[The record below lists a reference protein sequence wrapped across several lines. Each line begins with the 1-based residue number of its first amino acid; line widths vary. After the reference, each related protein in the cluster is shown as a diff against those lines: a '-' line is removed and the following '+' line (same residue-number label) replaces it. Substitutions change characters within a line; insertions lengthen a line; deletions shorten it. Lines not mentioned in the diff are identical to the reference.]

1 MSICGGYGG
10 GHLGLRRIGLCTCLA
25 LATGLM
31 IHPIVNACSMGGGS
45 PWFESYDQVDT
56 VVRGRVDNM
65 PFRLGLA
72 YLTLGTFQPYRITT
86 IERWKGPDRAT
97 LNFRTIHVF
106 TCGGP
111 DPIAGF
117 EYLIMANESPFGLVM
132 SDALRLDTDSKKRLS
147 ADLDRR
153 LGPATPL
160 AEVYSAFGRPQPST
174 INPLRALGMPGSW
187 VLVTVLLVSVA
198 MRFGAR
204 SRASERMRQQLRMGG
219 ALGRSAGMW
228 SGMATSVSVALMIF
242 GVEFLHIREGRWSE
256 DLMFLVAMGVL
267 ILIAGGL
274 PGALIGRLLG
284 AAAGRVAAKRPE
296 VNPRRIGVATA
307 SVAALL
313 GVWALQGTLL
323 FSPLL
328 GVAELIAVGFG
339 WVAGRRFEEI
349 VKASQG

>member
-1 MSICGGYGG
+1 M
-10 GHLGLRRIGLCTCLA
+10 GLRRIGLCTCLA
-25 LATGLM
+25 LAIGLM
-31 IHPIVNACSMGGGS
+31 IHPIVNACSMGGD
-45 PWFESYDQVDT
+45 PWFENYDQVDT

-72 YLTLGTFQPYRITT
+72 SLTLGTLWSYRITT

-111 DPIAGF
+111 DPLAGF
-117 EYLIMANESPFGLVM
+117 EYLIMANESPLGLIM

-147 ADLDRR
+147 ADLDRS

-160 AEVYSAFGRPQPST
+160 AEVYSAFGQPQPST
-174 INPLRALGMPGSW
+174 INPLRGFGMPGSW
-187 VLVTVLLVSVA
+187 VLVTALLVSVA

-204 SRASERMRQQLRMGG
+204 KRASEEMRQQLQMGG

-242 GVEFLHIREGRWSE
+242 GVDLLRIREASWSE
-256 DLMFLVAMGVL
+256 DLMSLVAMGVL

-274 PGALIGRLLG
+274 PGALIGSLLG
-284 AAAGRVAAKRPE
+284 AAAGQVAAERPE
-296 VNPRRIGVATA
+296 VNPRRIGVTTA

-328 GVAELIAVGFG
+328 GLAELIAVGLG
-339 WVAGRRFEEI
+339 WVAGRRFEAM
-349 VKASQG
+349 VQASQG